1 MGTANTVCVID
12 KNRNYIGG
20 MIYPGIGVSL
30 DSLTANASQLGGI
43 SLEEPGHIIGKN
55 TVDCMKSG
63 ILYGNAAMIDGII
76 ARASRELGDIPT
88 VIAAGG
94 LAKIIVPLCEQPII
108 LDDDLTLKGLRILYE
123 KNRSLR

>member
-1 MGTANTVCVID
+1 
-12 KNRNYIGG
+12 
-20 MIYPGIGVSL
+20 
-30 DSLTANASQLGGI
+30 
-43 SLEEPGHIIGKN
+43 
-55 TVDCMKSG
+55 
-63 ILYGNAAMIDGII
+63 MIDGII
-76 ARASRELGDIPT
+76 APRFPRAWDIPT